1 LHPAVFHIYLVFLRF
16 FPNNLELTKDEHMT
30 LDILVVFSILAIA
43 AILFSTN
50 RLRSDI
56 VAMLVLLALL
66 LTNTLSVAEAFAG
79 FSDPTVMIVI
89 AMFIISEAVVF
100 TGIAASLGN
109 VILRYGGVSE
119 TRLMVII
126 MLTVAGVG
134 AFMSSTATVAIFI
147 PITLVVAEKA
157 NINHRRLLMPLSI
170 GALISGMMTLIAT
183 TPNLIVNTALAQ
195 KGLESLSFFS
205 FTPFGVV
212 TLVVA
217 ILFMGIVGRGL
228 LSRDQQSLQTQK
240 KQTIRQLLVSYGLLE
255 KTHRVRINAGSP
267 LINRAVARVQLRE
280 HYGLQL
286 TAIAR
291 RISGE
296 EVIFK
301 ASPGTVF
308 ERGDILYFLGENDNC
323 WAMAQDLNGTQMSIH
338 LREKKRKQLLQ
349 AMGTVEVMLTPNSSL
364 LGKSLTDLKFQ
375 SRFNGLVIGIR
386 RHGSP
391 LTDDLAT
398 LPLIFGDV
406 LLISSNWDEILRL
419 REYPDDF
426 LVLTLPEDYR
436 DVIPGR
442 GRIPLVLAIL
452 SGMVLA
458 MMTGLLPT
466 VTAAVLTAVVLIL
479 TGCLR
484 LENIYKIISW
494 QAVVLIA
501 GILPLATALNK
512 TGAASL
518 LSDMMISTM
527 GTMAPVIMLGSVF
540 IITAL
545 VGLFIS
551 NTATA
556 VLIAPIAIDVAITLG
571 IPPQAFAMTVAI
583 ACSAAYVTPI
593 SSPVNLLVQQPGE
606 YSFLDFVQV
615 GLPLQFI
622 TMICTVG
629 MAWIIYL

>member
-1 LHPAVFHIYLVFLRF
+1 
-16 FPNNLELTKDEHMT
+16 MT
-30 LDILVVFSILAIA
+30 PDILIVFSILAVA

-66 LTNTLSVAEAFAG
+66 LSNTLSVTEAFAG

-89 AMFIISEAVVF
+89 AMFIVSEAIVF
-100 TGIAASLGN
+100 TGIAASLGDL
-109 VILRYGGVSE
+109 ILKYGGTSE
-119 TRLMVII
+119 LHLMVII
-126 MLTVAGVG
+126 MLVVAGVG

-157 NINHRRLLMPLSI
+157 NLNHRRLLMPLSI

-183 TPNLIVNTALAQ
+183 TPNLIVNNALSQ
-195 KGLESLSFFS
+195 KGLDGLSFFS
-205 FTPFGVV
+205 FSPFGIV
-212 TLVVA
+212 TLLAA

-228 LSRDQQSLQTQK
+228 LSRDKNSVQGQK
-240 KQTIRQLLVSYGLLE
+240 KLTIRQLLVSYGLLD
-255 KTHRVRINAGSP
+255 KTHRVRINKGSP
-267 LINRAVARVQLRE
+267 LIDRAVARMQLRE

-286 TAIAR
+286 TAIER
-291 RISGE
+291 KVNGE

-301 ASPGTVF
+301 ASPGTVI

-323 WAMAQDLNGTQMSIH
+323 WAMAQDLQGIQLSIH
-338 LREKKRKQLLQ
+338 VSEKKRKQLLQ
-349 AMGTVEVMLTPNSSL
+349 AMGAVEVMLTPHSSL

-386 RHGSP
+386 RHGNP
-391 LTDDLAT
+391 LTENLAT
-398 LPLIFGDV
+398 LPLTFGDV

-419 REYPDDF
+419 REHPDDF

-466 VTAAVLTAVVLIL
+466 VTAAVAAAIILIL
-479 TGCLR
+479 TKCLR
-484 LENIYKIISW
+484 LENIYHIISW

-518 LSDMMISTM
+518 LSGMMISTM
-527 GTMAPVIMLGSVF
+527 GTLAPVIMLGCIF
-540 IITAL
+540 IITSL
-545 VGLFIS
+545 IGLFIS

-556 VLIAPIAIDVAITLG
+556 VLIAPIAIDVALALG
-571 IPPQAFAMTVAI
+571 IQPQAFAMTVAI
-583 ACSAAYVTPI
+583 ACSAAYATPI
-593 SSPVNLLVQQPGE
+593 SSPVNLLVQHPGE

-615 GLPLQFI
+615 GLPLQLI
-622 TMICTVG
+622 TMFCTVG
-629 MAWIIYL
+629 LAWAIFL

>member
-1 LHPAVFHIYLVFLRF
+1 
-16 FPNNLELTKDEHMT
+16 MT

-50 RLRSDI
+50 RLRSDL

-66 LTNTLSVAEAFAG
+66 LTNTLTVAEAFAG

-100 TGIAASLGN
+100 SGIAASLGN
-109 VILRYGGVSE
+109 VILKYGGVSE

-212 TLVVA
+212 ILAVA

-228 LSRDQQSLQTQK
+228 LSRDQQSVQAQK

-267 LINRAVARVQLRE
+267 LIDRAVARVQLRE

-323 WAMAQDLNGTQMSIH
+323 WAMAQDLNGTKMSIH
-338 LREKKRKQLLQ
+338 VREKKRKQLLQ
-349 AMGTVEVMLTPNSSL
+349 AMGAVEVMLTPNSSL

-386 RHGSP
+386 RNGTP

-419 REYPDDF
+419 KEYPDDF

-436 DVIPGR
+436 DVIPGS

-484 LENIYKIISW
+484 LEKIYQIISW

-527 GTMAPVIMLGSVF
+527 GTMAPVVMLGSVF

>member
-1 LHPAVFHIYLVFLRF
+1 
-16 FPNNLELTKDEHMT
+16 MS
-30 LDILVVFSILAIA
+30 LDILVVFSILASA
-43 AILFSTN
+43 SILFSTN
-50 RLRSDI
+50 ALRSDL

-66 LTNTLSVAEAFAG
+66 LTNTLTIPEAFSG

-100 TGIAASLGN
+100 TGIAANLGN
-109 VILRYGGVSE
+109 VILKYGGASE
-119 TRLMVII
+119 LRLMIII
-126 MLTVAGVG
+126 MIVVAGVG

-157 NINHRRLLMPLSI
+157 NLNHRRLLMPLSI

-183 TPNLIVNTALAQ
+183 TPNLIVNNVLAQ
-195 KGLESLSFFS
+195 KGFEGLSFFS
-205 FTPFGVV
+205 FTPFGVIA
-212 TLVVA
+212 LVVA
-217 ILFMGIVGRGL
+217 ILFMGTVGRGL
-228 LSRDQQSLQTQK
+228 LSRDHKSVQAQK

-255 KTHRVRINAGSP
+255 KTHSMRINAGSP
-267 LINRAVARVQLRE
+267 LIDRAVARVKVRE

-286 TAIAR
+286 TAIER
-291 RISGE
+291 KINGE
-296 EVIFK
+296 DVIFK
-301 ASPGTVF
+301 ASPGNVF
-308 ERGDILYFLGENDNC
+308 EEGDILYFLGEEENC
-323 WAMAQDLNGTQMSIH
+323 WALAEDVNVTKLTIH
-338 LREKKRKQLLQ
+338 VSEEKRKQLLQ
-349 AMGTVEVMLTPNSSL
+349 AMGTAEVMLTPSSSL
-364 LGKSLTDLKFQ
+364 IGKSLTDLKFQ

-386 RHGSP
+386 RQGNP
-391 LTDDLAT
+391 ITKDLAS
-398 LPLIFGDV
+398 LPLSFGDV
-406 LLISSNWDEILRL
+406 LLISSTWDEILRL
-419 REYPDDF
+419 RNYPDDF

-442 GRIPLVLAIL
+442 GRIPLVLVIL
-452 SGMVLA
+452 AGMILI
-458 MMTGLLPT
+458 MISGLLPT
-466 VTAAVLTAVVLIL
+466 VTTALLTAITLIL
-479 TGCLR
+479 TGCLK
-484 LENIYKIISW
+484 LERVYKVINW

-501 GILPLATALNK
+501 GILPLATALSK

-518 LSDMMISTM
+518 LSGLMITTM
-527 GTMAPVIMLGSVF
+527 GTMAPVVMLGCVF
-540 IITAL
+540 FITSL

-606 YSFLDFVQV
+606 YSFWDFVQV
-615 GLPLQFI
+615 GLPLQLI
-622 TMICTVG
+622 TLLCTIG

>member
-1 LHPAVFHIYLVFLRF
+1 
-16 FPNNLELTKDEHMT
+16 MS
-30 LDILVVFSILAIA
+30 LDILVVFSILASA
-43 AILFSTN
+43 SILFSTN
-50 RLRSDI
+50 ALRSDL

-66 LTNTLSVAEAFAG
+66 LTNTLTIPEAFSG

-100 TGIAASLGN
+100 TGIAANLGN
-109 VILRYGGVSE
+109 VILKYGGASE
-119 TRLMVII
+119 LRLMIII
-126 MLTVAGVG
+126 MIVVAGVG

-157 NINHRRLLMPLSI
+157 NLNHRRLLMPLSI

-183 TPNLIVNTALAQ
+183 TPNLIVNNVLAQ
-195 KGLESLSFFS
+195 KGFEGLSFFS
-205 FTPFGVV
+205 FTPFGVIA
-212 TLVVA
+212 LVVA
-217 ILFMGIVGRGL
+217 ILFMGTVGRGL
-228 LSRDQQSLQTQK
+228 LSRDHKSVQAQK

-255 KTHRVRINAGSP
+255 KTHSMRINAGSP
-267 LINRAVARVQLRE
+267 LIDRAVARVKVRE

-286 TAIAR
+286 TAIER
-291 RISGE
+291 KINGE
-296 EVIFK
+296 DIIFK
-301 ASPGTVF
+301 ASPGNVF
-308 ERGDILYFLGENDNC
+308 EEGDILYFLGEEENC
-323 WAMAQDLNGTQMSIH
+323 WALAKDVNVTKLTIH
-338 LREKKRKQLLQ
+338 VSEEKRKQLLQ
-349 AMGTVEVMLTPNSSL
+349 AMGTAEVMLTPSSSL
-364 LGKSLTDLKFQ
+364 IGKSLTDLKFQ

-386 RHGSP
+386 RQGNP
-391 LTDDLAT
+391 ITKDLAS
-398 LPLIFGDV
+398 LPLSFGDV
-406 LLISSNWDEILRL
+406 LLISSTWDEILRL
-419 REYPDDF
+419 RNYPDDF

-442 GRIPLVLAIL
+442 GRIPLVLVIL
-452 SGMVLA
+452 AGMILI
-458 MMTGLLPT
+458 MISGLLPT
-466 VTAAVLTAVVLIL
+466 VTTALLTAITLIL
-479 TGCLR
+479 TGCLK
-484 LENIYKIISW
+484 LERVYKVINW

-501 GILPLATALNK
+501 GILPLATALSK

-518 LSDMMISTM
+518 LSGLMITTM
-527 GTMAPVIMLGSVF
+527 GTMAPVVMLGCVF
-540 IITAL
+540 FITSL

-606 YSFLDFVQV
+606 YSFWDFVQV
-615 GLPLQFI
+615 GLPLQLI
-622 TMICTVG
+622 TLLCTIG

>member
-1 LHPAVFHIYLVFLRF
+1 
-16 FPNNLELTKDEHMT
+16 MS
-30 LDILVVFSILAIA
+30 LDILVVFSILASA
-43 AILFSTN
+43 SILFSTN
-50 RLRSDI
+50 ALRSDL

-66 LTNTLSVAEAFAG
+66 LTNTLTIPEAFSG

-100 TGIAASLGN
+100 TGIAANLGN
-109 VILRYGGVSE
+109 VILKYGGASE
-119 TRLMVII
+119 LRLMIII
-126 MLTVAGVG
+126 MIVVAGVG

-157 NINHRRLLMPLSI
+157 NLNHRRLLMPLSI

-183 TPNLIVNTALAQ
+183 TPNLIVNNVLAQ
-195 KGLESLSFFS
+195 KGFEGLSFFS
-205 FTPFGVV
+205 FTPFGVIA
-212 TLVVA
+212 LVVA
-217 ILFMGIVGRGL
+217 ILFMGTVGRGL
-228 LSRDQQSLQTQK
+228 LSRDHKSVQAQK

-255 KTHRVRINAGSP
+255 KTHSMRINAGSP
-267 LINRAVARVQLRE
+267 LIDRAVARVKVRE

-286 TAIAR
+286 TAIER
-291 RISGE
+291 KINGE
-296 EVIFK
+296 DIIFK
-301 ASPGTVF
+301 ASPGNVF
-308 ERGDILYFLGENDNC
+308 EEGDILYFLGEEENC
-323 WAMAQDLNGTQMSIH
+323 WALAKDVNVTKLSIH
-338 LREKKRKQLLQ
+338 VSEEKRKQLLQ
-349 AMGTVEVMLTPNSSL
+349 AMGTAEVMLTPSSSL
-364 LGKSLTDLKFQ
+364 IGKSLTDLKFQ

-386 RHGSP
+386 RQGNP
-391 LTDDLAT
+391 ITKDLAS
-398 LPLIFGDV
+398 LPLSFGDV
-406 LLISSNWDEILRL
+406 LLISSTWDEILRL
-419 REYPDDF
+419 RNYPDDF

-442 GRIPLVLAIL
+442 GRIPLVLVIL
-452 SGMVLA
+452 AGMILI
-458 MMTGLLPT
+458 MISGLLPT
-466 VTAAVLTAVVLIL
+466 VTTALLTAITLIL
-479 TGCLR
+479 TGCLK
-484 LENIYKIISW
+484 LERVYKVINW

-501 GILPLATALNK
+501 GILPLATALSK

-518 LSDMMISTM
+518 LSGLMITTM
-527 GTMAPVIMLGSVF
+527 GTMAPVVMLGCVF
-540 IITAL
+540 FITSL

-606 YSFLDFVQV
+606 YSFWDFVQV
-615 GLPLQFI
+615 GLPLQLI
-622 TMICTVG
+622 TLLCTIG